1 MRLRTRSAD
10 ATRELAAAI
19 GALLGVG
26 DVLVLAGD
34 LGAGKTTFTQGLAA
48 SLGVTVPVTS
58 PTFTLVHE
66 YSGLVPIVH
75 IDVYRLEHLQEVH
88 DLGFD
93 ELVGGDA
100 VVVVE
105 WGDILGPLLPPDRLQ
120 LSVRVRD
127 RRREHTFRP
136 AHPARLELG
145 RPRRRARDRDHR
157 RSRSA

>member
-1 MRLRTRSAD
+1 MRLRTRSAG
-10 ATRELAAAI
+10 ATQEVAAAI
-19 GALLGVG
+19 GSVLEAG

-48 SLGVTVPVTS
+48 SLGVTTPVTS

-66 YSGLVPIVH
+66 YAGRVPIVH

-93 ELVGGDA
+93 ELVGGEA
-100 VVVVE
+100 IAIVE

-120 LSVRVRD
+120 L
-127 RRREHTFRP
+127 TFEYATDDENTRFVSLAP
-136 AHPARLELG
+136 HGLSWA
-145 RPRRRARDRDHR
+145 RRADTLT
-157 RSRSA
+157 SALTSFEAG

>member
-1 MRLRTRSAD
+1 MLT
-10 ATRELAAAI
+10 
-19 GALLGVG
+19 
-26 DVLVLAGD
+26 GD

-48 SLGVTVPVTS
+48 SLGVTGPVTS

-66 YSGLVPIVH
+66 YTGRLPIVH

-100 VVVVE
+100 VAVVE

-120 LSVRVRD
+120 LTFEYGADDVNTRSV
-127 RRREHTFRP
+127 HLTP
-136 AHPARLELG
+136 HGASWAARTAALATAVAGYEVG
-145 RPRRRARDRDHR
+145 
-157 RSRSA
+157 

>member
-1 MRLRTRSAD
+1 MRLRTRSAEE
-10 ATRELAAAI
+10 TRELASAL
-19 GALLGVG
+19 GALLDAG

-48 SLGVTVPVTS
+48 SLGVTTPVTS

-66 YSGLVPIVH
+66 YVGRVPIVH

-100 VVVVE
+100 VAVVE

-120 LSVRVRD
+120 L
-127 RRREHTFRP
+127 TFEYEP
-136 AHPARLELG
+136 DDENARLVTLARHGVRWAG
-145 RPRRRARDRDHR
+145 RADVLSRAVAPFEGD
-157 RSRSA
+157 

>member
-1 MRLRTRSAD
+1 MKVRTPSAD
-10 ATRELAAAI
+10 ATRSLAAAI
-19 GALLGVG
+19 EPLLGGG

-48 SLGVTVPVTS
+48 SMGVTAPVTS

-66 YSGLVPIVH
+66 YAGRVPIVH

-100 VVVVE
+100 LAVVE
-105 WGDILGPLLPPDRLQ
+105 WGDILGPLLPPDRLHVEFEYA
-120 LSVRVRD
+120 SD
-127 RRREHTFRP
+127 DEHTRVVLLTP
-136 AHPARLELG
+136 HGVTWAARVDALTAAIAPFEK
-145 RPRRRARDRDHR
+145 A
-157 RSRSA
+157 

>member
-1 MRLRTRSAD
+1 VRLRTRSAE
-10 ATRELAAAI
+10 ATQTVAASI
-19 GALLGVG
+19 GGVLRSG

-34 LGAGKTTFTQGLAA
+34 LGAGKTTFTQGLAV
-48 SLGVTVPVTS
+48 SLGVTTAVTS

-66 YSGLVPIVH
+66 YAGRVPIVH

-100 VVVVE
+100 IAIIE

-120 LSVRVRD
+120 VTLEYAPDDENARFVSLASHGLSWV
-127 RRREHTFRP
+127 
-136 AHPARLELG
+136 
-145 RPRRRARDRDHR
+145 RRAETLT
-157 RSRSA
+157 SALASFEAG

>member
-1 MRLRTRSAD
+1 MRIWTRSSG

-19 GALLGVG
+19 GALLGAG

-48 SLGVTVPVTS
+48 SLGVTAPVTS

-66 YSGLVPIVH
+66 YAGRIPIVH

-100 VVVVE
+100 VAVVE

-120 LSVRVRD
+120 L
-127 RRREHTFRP
+127 TFEY
-136 AHPARLELG
+136 ADDENTRLVSLAPHGVSWAG
-145 RPRRRARDRDHR
+145 RADSLAGAIAPFEAG
-157 RSRSA
+157 

>member
-1 MRLRTRSAD
+1 MRLRTRSAG
-10 ATRELAAAI
+10 ATQEVAAAI
-19 GALLGVG
+19 GAVLEAG

-48 SLGVTVPVTS
+48 SLGVTTPVTS

-66 YSGLVPIVH
+66 YAGRVPIVH

-93 ELVGGDA
+93 ELVGGEA
-100 VVVVE
+100 IAIVE

-120 LSVRVRD
+120 L
-127 RRREHTFRP
+127 TFEYATDDENTRFVSLAP
-136 AHPARLELG
+136 HGLSWA
-145 RPRRRARDRDHR
+145 RRADTLT
-157 RSRSA
+157 SALASFEAG

>member
-1 MRLRTRSAD
+1 MRLHAGSAETTRA
-10 ATRELAAAI
+10 LAAALA
-19 GALLGVG
+19 GLLDAG

-48 SLGVTVPVTS
+48 ALGVTTPVTS

-66 YSGLVPIVH
+66 YAGRIPVVH

-100 VVVVE
+100 VAVVE
-105 WGDILGPLLPPDRLQ
+105 WGDILGPLLPSDRLQ
-120 LSVRVRD
+120 L
-127 RRREHTFRP
+127 TFEYEP
-136 AHPARLELG
+136 DDENARLVTLAPHG
-145 RPRRRARDRDHR
+145 VRWAARAEALAR
-157 RSRSA
+157 AVAPFEGA

>member
-1 MRLRTRSAD
+1 VRLRTPSAE

-19 GALLGVG
+19 GPLLGGG

-34 LGAGKTTFTQGLAA
+34 LGAGKTTFTQGLAV
-48 SLGVTVPVTS
+48 SLGVTAPVTS

-66 YSGLVPIVH
+66 YTGRVPVVH

-100 VVVVE
+100 IAVVE
-105 WGDILGPLLPPDRLQ
+105 WGDVLGPLLPPDRLHVAFEYA
-120 LSVRVRD
+120 SDDENTRVVSLTPHGVTWATRID
-127 RRREHTFRP
+127 
-136 AHPARLELG
+136 ELTAAIAPFEVG
-145 RPRRRARDRDHR
+145 
-157 RSRSA
+157 

>member
-1 MRLRTRSAD
+1 MRFRTRSAE
-10 ATRELAAAI
+10 ATRDLAAAI
-19 GALLGVG
+19 SSLLGAG

-48 SLGVTVPVTS
+48 SLGVTAPVTS

-66 YSGLVPIVH
+66 YAGRLPIVH
-75 IDVYRLEHLQEVH
+75 VDVYRLEHLQEVH

-93 ELVGGDA
+93 ELIGGEA

-120 LSVRVRD
+120 LTFEYASD
-127 RRREHTFRP
+127 DEHTRVVSLTP
-136 AHPARLELG
+136 HGVSWAG
-145 RPRRRARDRDHR
+145 RADALA
-157 RSRSA
+157 SAISSFERG

>member
-1 MRLRTRSAD
+1 VRLRTASAD
-10 ATRELAAAI
+10 ATRALAAAL
-19 GALLGVG
+19 APLLDGG

-34 LGAGKTTFTQGLAA
+34 LGAGKTTFTQGLAVA
-48 SLGVTVPVTS
+48 LGVTSPVTS

-66 YSGLVPIVH
+66 YTGRVPIVH

-100 VVVVE
+100 VAIVE

-120 LSVRVRD
+120 L
-127 RRREHTFRP
+127 TFEYL
-136 AHPARLELG
+136 ADDENARLVTLAPHG
-145 RPRRRARDRDHR
+145 VGWAARAGALT
-157 RSRSA
+157 RSLAAFEEA

>member
-1 MRLRTRSAD
+1 VRLRAPSAD

-19 GALLGVG
+19 GALLGAG

-48 SLGVTVPVTS
+48 SLGVTAPVTS

-66 YSGLVPIVH
+66 YRGRVPIVH
-75 IDVYRLEHLQEVH
+75 IDVYRLENLQEVH

-100 VVVVE
+100 VAVVE
-105 WGDILGPLLPPDRLQ
+105 WGDILGPLLPSDRLQ
-120 LSVRVRD
+120 L
-127 RRREHTFRP
+127 TFEYAVDDVNTRFVEATP
-136 AHPARLELG
+136 YGATWAARAHALETALAG
-145 RPRRRARDRDHR
+145 YEAD
-157 RSRSA
+157 

>member
-1 MRLRTRSAD
+1 VRLRTASAD

-19 GALLGVG
+19 GPLLVAG

-48 SLGVTVPVTS
+48 SLGVTAPVTS

-66 YSGLVPIVH
+66 YPGRVPIVH

-100 VVVVE
+100 VAVVE

-120 LSVRVRD
+120 MAFEYASDDENARVVSLALHGLTWAD
-127 RRREHTFRP
+127 RADALTSAIAPFRE
-136 AHPARLELG
+136 G
-145 RPRRRARDRDHR
+145 
-157 RSRSA
+157 

>member
-1 MRLRTRSAD
+1 MRLRTKSAE
-10 ATRELAAAI
+10 ATRELA
-19 GALLGVG
+19 GALAALLDAG

-48 SLGVTVPVTS
+48 SLGVTTPVTS

-66 YSGLVPIVH
+66 YAGRVPIVH

-100 VVVVE
+100 VAIVE

-120 LSVRVRD
+120 L
-127 RRREHTFRP
+127 TFEYEP
-136 AHPARLELG
+136 DDENARLVTLAPHG
-145 RPRRRARDRDHR
+145 VGWARRADAL
-157 RSRSA
+157 SRVVAPFEGG

>member
-1 MRLRTRSAD
+1 VRLRTPSAE

-19 GALLGVG
+19 GPLLGGG

-34 LGAGKTTFTQGLAA
+34 LGAGKTTFTQGLAV
-48 SLGVTVPVTS
+48 SLGVTAPVTS

-66 YSGLVPIVH
+66 YTGRVPVVH

-100 VVVVE
+100 IAVVE
-105 WGDILGPLLPPDRLQ
+105 WGDVLGPLLPPDRLHVAFEYA
-120 LSVRVRD
+120 SDDENTRVVSLTPYGVTWATRID
-127 RRREHTFRP
+127 
-136 AHPARLELG
+136 ELTAAIAPFEVG
-145 RPRRRARDRDHR
+145 
-157 RSRSA
+157 